1 MEEPVFGVDM
11 NVKIA
16 IDSMPGGD
24 DLHDA
29 SHRAEVYPSDD
40 PGAGP
45 IMVTGWNWSAAAAR
59 QHAYQWALM
68 NGHVVDNP
76 PNARG

>member
-1 MEEPVFGVDM
+1 MH
-11 NVKIA
+11 VKIT
-16 IDSMPGGD
+16 IDSMPGRD
-24 DLHDA
+24 DAQDA

-40 PGAGP
+40 PSSEA

-68 NGHVVDNP
+68 NGYVVDNP
-76 PNARG
+76 PHMVAHS